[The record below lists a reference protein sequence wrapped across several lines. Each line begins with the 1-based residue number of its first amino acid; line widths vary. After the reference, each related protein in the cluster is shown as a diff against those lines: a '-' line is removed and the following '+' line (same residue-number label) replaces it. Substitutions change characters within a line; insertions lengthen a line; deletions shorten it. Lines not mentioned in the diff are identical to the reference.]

1 LESVKNK
8 EIAMKILIAES
19 DCRIVE
25 ILETVIKTS
34 QPDWDLSFT
43 TSGKECIDVLEN
55 GNLPD
60 VIILGMELSD
70 MSGFEL
76 IGKVRDYSDVP
87 IVFLSD
93 DNDIQILVNAFDTGA
108 NDFVV
113 MPFNKAI
120 FIARIKARARRR
132 DWDIQAI
139 ERKLANVND

>member
-1 LESVKNK
+1 
-8 EIAMKILIAES
+8 MKILIAES
-19 DCRIVE
+19 NCRVIE
-25 ILETVIKTS
+25 MIKTDVSSS
-34 QPDWDLSFT
+34 QPDWELSFT

-87 IVFLSD
+87 IVFLSG
-93 DNDIQILVNAFDTGA
+93 DNDIQTLVNAFEAGA

-113 MPFNKAI
+113 VPFNKAI
-120 FIARIKARARRR
+120 FIARIKARIRRR
-132 DWDIQAI
+132 DWDIQAA
-139 ERKLANVND
+139 ENKLANVND